1 MLIFLSFC
9 FLIDLFLSSF
19 CFQSMIGNFLSAAG
33 GLEAITRAR
42 LKVENAEIVAGG
54 RWEWQR
60 NIFLFSV
67 RYAFTDRNPIFPLF
81 HDQLNR
87 PTVRPVFSV
96 EPRFVQFS
104 HNSLIPDSIGLRNRI
119 SVRFLV
125 FPIITVWSSLDFK
138 TKINLKIVKSIWIK
152 KKEKKR
158 EKELGNP
165 T

>member
-67 RYAFTDRNPIFPLF
+67 RYALTDRNPIFPPESDISPIPRPVEPAYGSSGFFSWTPIRPVLSQF
-81 HDQLNR
+81 TDTRFYRLKKQDFSPVPSFSDHNR
-87 PTVRPVFSV
+87 P
-96 EPRFVQFS
+96 VQSGFQ
-104 HNSLIPDSIGLRNRI
+104 NQD
-119 SVRFLV
+119 
-125 FPIITVWSSLDFK
+125 
-138 TKINLKIVKSIWIK
+138 KS
-152 KKEKKR
+152 
-158 EKELGNP
+158 
-165 T
+165 